1 VNRRTWQSIRLVA
14 GVLIT
19 LICLHWALSGIRV
32 VGLVEAATQAQWR
45 WLVVAA
51 ISLALGYFMR
61 ICRWWCMLR
70 LYNHR
75 IALRTCAWPLIVGVG
90 VNNIVPFRAGDAV
103 RILAFR
109 EQLGTPV
116 AHILG
121 SVIIERFLDVTVL
134 FAFLLVGFTG
144 LKGNQIPATYVQL
157 AEVVGAVGA
166 LTWVALVLSGSRLE
180 GYLLRVC
187 RLRVLAARGWSA
199 TVECHL
205 KQLFSALNIVRAP
218 SQVVKLT
225 AMSVLVWTC
234 EGSIFASVA
243 RSLRYGGG
251 DLGPWLALA
260 TGSLSTLIPS
270 SPGYVG
276 TFDFSTVSA
285 FTAYGA
291 SPTTAAAT
299 AIIVHA
305 VLWLPLTVAGVTY
318 LLGRRVYGQRKRAVT
333 RPLEGRS

>member
-1 VNRRTWQSIRLVA
+1 MLNHRRHSAPVFGNFRGVRGANIWRGKAPTTLRSAGALGIWLCCSNCSISPPESLLVNRRTWQSIRLVA

-121 SVIIERFLDVTVL
+121 SVI
-134 FAFLLVGFTG
+134 
-144 LKGNQIPATYVQL
+144 
-157 AEVVGAVGA
+157 
-166 LTWVALVLSGSRLE
+166 
-180 GYLLRVC
+180 
-187 RLRVLAARGWSA
+187 
-199 TVECHL
+199 
-205 KQLFSALNIVRAP
+205 
-218 SQVVKLT
+218 
-225 AMSVLVWTC
+225 
-234 EGSIFASVA
+234 
-243 RSLRYGGG
+243 
-251 DLGPWLALA
+251 
-260 TGSLSTLIPS
+260 
-270 SPGYVG
+270 
-276 TFDFSTVSA
+276 
-285 FTAYGA
+285 
-291 SPTTAAAT
+291 
-299 AIIVHA
+299 
-305 VLWLPLTVAGVTY
+305 
-318 LLGRRVYGQRKRAVT
+318 
-333 RPLEGRS
+333 